1 MAYSVFV
8 ASATLVA
15 LQSDC
20 FMQMMSRTATSEGK
34 AVEALFRRLSQT
46 EPENGPEKEYQ
57 NFFEPVVCVS
67 ELVTGSVKFLSFKC
81 G

>member
-1 MAYSVFV
+1 MPLMANLDITP
-8 ASATLVA
+8 TLVA

-20 FMQMMSRTATSEGK
+20 FMKMMSRTATSEGK

-57 NFFEPVVCVS
+57 NFFEPVVV
-67 ELVTGSVKFLSFKC
+67 FLSLSLAV
-81 G
+81 